1 MNKFLPSIISAVL
14 MGISQQPWGFG
25 FLAWFSLVPF
35 LFSIEKQTSFSSIIK
50 HSFIW
55 SFIYHLIF
63 FFWISDNIGLDSQ
76 ILRYLIMLLVVFV
89 LTVNI
94 LLIYSIY
101 YYFRKHFN
109 IFNSL
114 FLLPFIITS
123 IEYIR
128 SLGFYGSVWNS
139 LSYTQIDYL
148 LISQNIEY
156 TGIYGLT
163 FWLVFIN
170 VITYRACNELNY
182 KNIILLLC
190 VFIFPWISGFL
201 IKSTHIIDG
210 SKIRVKLVQ
219 PNISLHE
226 KRQSLRGSLNKMID
240 LSINSS
246 NESVDLIIWPES
258 SISGAFLK
266 GGTYNSSLSSKMNNF
281 LKNSKFSLVAGAD
294 LRIDNKRYNSA
305 ILFKSDSIENV
316 FHKQKLVP
324 NVERTPDVFNAIGLN
339 IGFQSNISNF
349 DIGTELTMFS
359 VDGIN
364 FASMICIESVFP
376 DLTRK
381 FVNNGAEFITYI
393 VNDGWYPRNP
403 QLDQH
408 ARRCIY
414 RAIENRRYV
423 VRGANTGITMVVDSY
438 GNITDRL
445 EFNKEGVMESE
456 VITSKKKTFYAK
468 YGDLF
473 SIFNLLF
480 MVLIMV
486 VSFFKGYKN

>member
-1 MNKFLPSIISAVL
+1 MNKFLPSIISAIL
-14 MGISQQPWGFG
+14 MGVSQQPWGFG

-35 LFSIEKQTSFSSIIK
+35 IASIEKKESLKDVIK
-50 HSFIW
+50 ESFIW
-55 SFIYHLIF
+55 SFLYHLIF

-89 LTVNI
+89 LTINI
-94 LLIYSIY
+94 FLIYSIY
-101 YYFRKHFN
+101 YYFRKYFKL
-109 IFNSL
+109 FNSVY
-114 FLLPFIITS
+114 LLPVIITS

-128 SLGFYGSVWNS
+128 SLGFYGSAWNS

-163 FWLVFIN
+163 FWIVLIN
-170 VITYRACNELNY
+170 VIIYKTYNELNS

-190 VFIFPWISGFL
+190 FFIIPWISGFL
-201 IKSTHIIDG
+201 IKSNHVIEGSII
-210 SKIRVKLVQ
+210 KTKLVQ
-219 PNISLHE
+219 PNISLNE
-226 KRQSLRGSLNKMID
+226 KRQSLRGSLNK
-240 LSINSS
+240 LINFSLRSS
-246 NESVDLIIWPES
+246 NESIDLIIWPES

-266 GGTYNSSLSSKMNNF
+266 EGAYNSSLSSNMNNF
-281 LKNSKFSLVAGAD
+281 LRKSNFCLVAGAD

-305 ILFKSDSIENV
+305 VLFKSDSIESM

-339 IGFQSNISNF
+339 IGFQSNITNF

-359 VDGIN
+359 VNGFN

-408 ARRCIY
+408 AKRCIY

-423 VRGANTGITMVVDSY
+423 IRTANTGVTMIVDSY
-438 GNITDRL
+438 GNIADKL
-445 EFNKEGVMESE
+445 EFNKEGVMEANI
-456 VITSKKKTFYAK
+456 ITSDRKTFYTK
-468 YGDLF
+468 YGNLF

-480 MVLIMV
+480 MVSMMV